1 MRTYLVIADDT
12 PEASVALRFAARRAA
27 KTGGAVKVLALAA
40 PAEFLAFGGVQAT
53 IEDEARKH
61 AEGLVRSAAGTIIE
75 EAGVRPS
82 IEVRSGEPIAMI
94 LQALKD
100 DPELILATD
109 HDPEIGALVL
119 GAAATG
125 AAGPLIAH
133 FAGADAGRMPCPV
146 MIVPGSLDG
155 EALDRLS

>member
-12 PEASVALRFAARRAA
+12 PEAGVALRFAARRAA

-75 EAGVRPS
+75 EAGIRPS
-82 IEVRSGEPIAMI
+82 IEVRSGEPVAMI
-94 LQALKD
+94 CKVL
-100 DPELILATD
+100 EE
-109 HDPEIGALVL
+109 DPEIGALVL

-125 AAGPLIAH
+125 AAGPLVTH

-146 MIVPGSLDG
+146 MVVPGSLDS

>member
-12 PEASVALRFAARRAA
+12 PEASIALRFAARRAA
-27 KTGGAVKVLALAA
+27 KTGGAVKVLALAE

-61 AEGLVRSAAGTIIE
+61 AESLVRTAAGTIME
-75 EAGVRPS
+75 EAGIRPA
-82 IEVRSGEPIAMI
+82 IEVRSGEPIATI
-94 LQALKD
+94 NQVLH
-100 DPELILATD
+100 E
-109 HDPEIGALVL
+109 DPEIGALVL

-125 AAGPLIAH
+125 AAGPLVAH

-146 MIVPGSLDG
+146 MVVPGSLDT

>member
-27 KTGGAVKVLALAA
+27 KTGGAVKILAFAE

-53 IEDEARKH
+53 MEDEARRH
-61 AEGLVRSAAGTIIE
+61 AEALVKSAAGAIIE
-75 EAGVRPS
+75 ESGVRPS

-94 LQALKD
+94 IAALKD
-100 DPELILATD
+100 
-109 HDPEIGALVL
+109 DPEIGALVL
-119 GAAATG
+119 GASATG

-146 MIVPGSLDG
+146 MIVPGSLDSG
-155 EALDRLS
+155 ALDRLS